1 MGAPMKNSEFEA
13 LKSEIRIFVQTRDW
27 EQFHTPKNLAMAITG
42 EAGELAAEFQ
52 WLTAQQSVLES
63 LSAEQ
68 LETIS
73 LEIADV
79 QIYLL
84 RLADVLKVNVPELVR
99 RKLQINEERF

>member
-1 MGAPMKNSEFEA
+1 MGNEIEELKAEIKNFA
-13 LKSEIRIFVQTRDW
+13 VARDW
-27 EQFHTPKNLAMAITG
+27 EQFHTPKNLAMAISG

-52 WLTAQQSVLES
+52 WLTADQSALNA

-68 LETIS
+68 LEAIS

-84 RLADVLKVNVPELVR
+84 RLADVLNVDVSDVVR
-99 RKLQINEERF
+99 RKLAINESRF

>member
-1 MGAPMKNSEFEA
+1 MGNEIEE
-13 LKSEIRIFVQTRDW
+13 LKAEIRKFAISRDW

-52 WLTAQQSVLES
+52 WLTAEQSTPGALTQD
-63 LSAEQ
+63 Q
-68 LETIS
+68 LELIS

-84 RLADVLKVNVPELVR
+84 RLVDVLGIDVVDAVR
-99 RKLQINEERF
+99 RKIQINEERF

>member
-1 MGAPMKNSEFEA
+1 MSKSEFDA
-13 LKSEIRIFVQTRDW
+13 LKEEIRAFAQARDW

-52 WLTAQQSVLES
+52 WLTAQQSVLEA
-63 LSAEQ
+63 LSDKQ
-68 LETIS
+68 LEAIS

-84 RLADVLKVNVPELVR
+84 RLADVLRVDVPTAVR
-99 RKLQINEERF
+99 KKLEINESRF

>member
-1 MGAPMKNSEFEA
+1 MGN
-13 LKSEIRIFVQTRDW
+13 EIEELQAEIKKFAVARDW

-52 WLTAQQSVLES
+52 WLTADQSDLSS
-63 LSAEQ
+63 LSDDK
-68 LETIS
+68 LEAIS

-84 RLADVLKVNVPELVR
+84 RLVDVLGIDVVDAVR
-99 RKLQINEERF
+99 KKIQINEERF